1 MMADTVDTR
10 PVLAAEGITASIDDQ
25 VLVPPTDIA
34 VDAGECVALTGPNG
48 SGKTTLLRLLSGR
61 LAPSGGT
68 VLLDEEPVDE
78 RSAEV
83 RSALSVLIGV
93 PALYPDL
100 TLGDHVQLVHATW
113 GSGGEVEDDLERFGI
128 GALRDRFVHELSSG
142 QQQLFSL
149 ALVFARPSR
158 VLVLDEPEQR
168 LDADRKDL
176 FATAVEAVLADGRSV
191 VMACH
196 DHDLVARLAQRQV
209 SL

>member
-1 MMADTVDTR
+1 MADIVDTR
-10 PVLAAEGITASIDDQ
+10 PVLVAEGITASIDDQ
-25 VLVPPTDIA
+25 VLVPPTDIV
-34 VDAGECVALTGPNG
+34 VDIGECVALTGPNG
-48 SGKTTLLRLLSGR
+48 SGKTTLLRLISGR
-61 LAPSGGT
+61 LAPSDGT
-68 VLLDEEPVDE
+68 VVLDDESVDE
-78 RSAEV
+78 RSSAV

-93 PALYPDL
+93 PALYPAL
-100 TLGDHVQLVHATW
+100 TLGDHVQLVHTTW
-113 GSGGEVEDDLERFGI
+113 DTDGGVDTDLERFGI
-128 GALRDRFVHELSSG
+128 GELRDRFVHELSSG

-176 FATAVEAVLADGRSV
+176 FAAAVEAVLAEGRSV

-196 DHDLVARLAQRQV
+196 DHDLVARLARRQV

>member
-1 MMADTVDTR
+1 MADTVETR
-10 PVLAAEGITASIDDQ
+10 PVLVAEGITASIDDQ
-25 VLVPPTDIA
+25 PLVVPTDIT
-34 VDAGECVALTGPNG
+34 VSAGECVALTGPNG
-48 SGKTTLLRLLSGR
+48 SGKTTLLRLLAGR
-61 LAPSGGT
+61 LVPSGGT
-68 VLLDEEPVDE
+68 VLLDDEPVDE
-78 RSAEV
+78 RSTHV

-113 GSGGEVEDDLERFGI
+113 GSVGETDLERFGV

-176 FATAVEAVLADGRSV
+176 FAVAVEEALADGRSV

-196 DHDLVARLAQRQV
+196 DHDLVARLARRQV